1 MNHMATTFLKQDD
14 DVAYTFLSKIIQRK
28 YATIITALKRDIER
42 KRMICYTLVEERT
55 GLAVENIFAIPAYF
69 DIAVRR
75 KAFKLHKSRG
85 AEFFLPYTLKDYHV
99 DTFFEP

>member
-28 YATIITALKRDIER
+28 YATIITTLKRDIER
-42 KRMICYTLVEERT
+42 KRMICYALVEERT

-85 AEFFLPYTLKDYHV
+85 AEFFYLIL
-99 DTFFEP
+99 